1 LDIPYRKS
9 AKLSAALPVKWG
21 VNLSMAFQSNV
32 PAIASRRMTATRGTT
47 RYPANCPSPCP
58 AGQVILPTTVFSQ
71 AAMTFSLE
79 AEIAVLVERITQ
91 LDFKVTR
98 TFRLNRISLIPTF
111 EMFNINNSD
120 AIISYVTT
128 NALSSSFLAPNSIMQ
143 GRMYGVGLMVRW

>member
-1 LDIPYRKS
+1 M
-9 AKLSAALPVKWG
+9 
-21 VNLSMAFQSNV
+21 NFN
-32 PAIASRRMTATRGTT
+32 
-47 RYPANCPSPCP
+47 
-58 AGQVILPTTVFSQ
+58 
-71 AAMTFSLE
+71 LE
-79 AEIAVLVERITQ
+79 AENSVLVERITQ

-111 EMFNINNSD
+111 EVFNVNNSD